1 MLVAVL
7 THDLGMLS
15 QKPDDLPVPHSTSL
29 DPSQWSDI
37 ATWVRRTHVVRLPR
51 LLRRVMTT
59 YSPSYSVLFDR
70 DQPDN
75 LFDAVDI
82 AMAHQQ
88 WPWEWTG
95 DWQLQSENRGLA
107 AVLSVAD
114 LLDED
119 SARCDTETLLQH
131 RGGNELNRAHWI
143 RHALTSDRV
152 LVVNGAIRISLCRP
166 PDTDREFKPVFSALR
181 NHFRLVLLY
190 ESELRHIGAPITH
203 VHLHPSTGLPEDI
216 ATNLTHWRKL
226 DGFENEP
233 AFVFQLLRT
242 FMPHALK
249 DSRKCDQESLD
260 QIRVA
265 SLEDVDL
272 SLLEGAELRNEPR
285 TAVEQTFHA
294 LVGDNV

>member
-1 MLVAVL
+1 
-7 THDLGMLS
+7 MLS
-15 QKPDDLPVPHSTSL
+15 QKPVDLPVGHSNAL

-37 ATWVRRTHVVRLPR
+37 ASWVRRTHVMRLPR
-51 LLRRVMTT
+51 LLRRVMAT
-59 YSPSYSVLFDR
+59 YSSEYTRLFD
-70 DQPDN
+70 PSEPEN
-75 LFDAVDI
+75 LCDAIDV

-95 DWQLQSENRGLA
+95 TWQSTIPNRGLA
-107 AVLSVAD
+107 AIVSVAD

-143 RHALTSDRV
+143 RHALTSNRV
-152 LVVNGAIRISLCRP
+152 LILNGAIRISLCRP
-166 PDTDREFKPVFSALR
+166 PDTGVELKPVFSALR

-190 ESELRHIGAPITH
+190 EAELRHISAPVTH
-203 VHLHPSTGLPEDI
+203 VHLHPSTGLPEDV
-216 ATNLTHWRKL
+216 AVNLTKWREF
-226 DGFENEP
+226 DGFENES
-233 AFVFQLLRT
+233 AFAFQLLRT

-249 DSRKCDQESLD
+249 DARKCDEGTMA

-272 SLLEGAELRNEPR
+272 SLLEKAELRNEPR
-285 TAVEQTFHA
+285 TAIEQTFHA
-294 LVGDNV
+294 LVGAKP